1 MLLIT
6 VGVRLDS
13 ALELAHIHFWLSK
26 TKSKT
31 KTKAKAKAKKRHWK
45 QFSDFKPNSDSVPQ
59 LNILDKLRNSN
70 HDIEG

>member
-6 VGVRLDS
+6 VSVRLDS
-13 ALELAHIHFWLSK
+13 ALELVPIHFWL
-26 TKSKT
+26 SKT